1 MKRREFAALI
11 GGFAIVWPLASLA
24 QQPTIGWLYLGWDDD
39 DIRPIVEAFRSGLAD
54 LGYTESK
61 NIRLLYRYADG
72 HAERLSA
79 LTIELVSL
87 GATCIVTTGTTAIRA
102 VHTAAPNVPI
112 VTWGGAD
119 PLVMG
124 WAQTLARPGGM
135 ITGVFGINT
144 IPKYFELL
152 KEVLPQATTFGYL
165 INATNPIH
173 ALEGR
178 KVVDYAARTLGIN
191 VEIIGVKEPSEFADA
206 FDRMRARG
214 VAGVAINPDPVF
226 GAKAEMIAELARMHM
241 FATVRESASFLFSFE
256 NDYVGMVKRSASY
269 VDQILK
275 GAAPGD
281 LAMEQGK
288 VFRLLVNLKAA
299 KELGLTIPPSV
310 FARADEVI
318 E

>member
-1 MKRREFAALI
+1 M
-11 GGFAIVWPLASLA
+11 
-24 QQPTIGWLYLGWDDD
+24 
-39 DIRPIVEAFRSGLAD
+39 
-54 LGYTESK
+54 
-61 NIRLLYRYADG
+61 
-72 HAERLSA
+72 
-79 LTIELVSL
+79 VSL
-87 GATCIVTTGTTAIRA
+87 GAMIIVTAGTTTIRA
-102 VHTAAPNVPI
+102 AHDAAPNVPI

-135 ITGVFGINT
+135 ITGVFEIDA
-144 IPKYFELL
+144 IPKQFELL
-152 KEVLPQATTFGYL
+152 KQVLPQVTTFGYL
-165 INATNPIH
+165 VNTTNPIH
-173 ALEGR
+173 ALQGR

-191 VEIIGVKEPSEFADA
+191 VEIIGVKDQSELADA

-226 GAKAEMIAELARMHM
+226 GAKAEMIAELARMHKL
-241 FATVRESASFLFSFE
+241 ATVGDSASFLFAFA

-281 LAMEQGK
+281 LAMERGK
-288 VFRLLVNLKAA
+288 VFRLLVNLKTA
-299 KELGLTIPPSV
+299 KELGITIPPSV
-310 FARADEVI
+310 FTRADEVI